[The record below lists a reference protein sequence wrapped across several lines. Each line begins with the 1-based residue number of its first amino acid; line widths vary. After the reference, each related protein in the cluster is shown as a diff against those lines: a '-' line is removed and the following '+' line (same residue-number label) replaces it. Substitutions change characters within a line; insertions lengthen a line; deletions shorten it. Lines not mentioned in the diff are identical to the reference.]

1 MPGFRDTKQRAET
14 CRALCALAGRYDLW
28 SSTGPTEKAAGELV
42 ASPLLEE
49 DLALVRAAWSVWNGL
64 GDLHLAE
71 LLRVLRPSD
80 LRALAELL
88 TALAV
93 SPLQVDA
100 WLASYAPP
108 QIPRLRPVR

>member
-1 MPGFRDTKQRAET
+1 MGFRDSKQRAEA
-14 CRALCALAGRYDLW
+14 CRALCALGGCYDLW
-28 SSTGPTEKAAGELV
+28 TPTGPTEKAGRELL
-42 ASPLLEE
+42 ASSLLEE
-49 DLALVRAAWSVWNGL
+49 DHALVRAAWSVWNGL

-93 SPLQVDA
+93 SPLEVDA

-108 QIPRLRPVR
+108 QIPRLRPL

>member
-1 MPGFRDTKQRAET
+1 MGFRDSKQRAEA
-14 CRALCALAGRYDLW
+14 CRALCALGGCY
-28 SSTGPTEKAAGELV
+28 
-42 ASPLLEE
+42 
-49 DLALVRAAWSVWNGL
+49 GL

-93 SPLQVDA
+93 SPLEVDA
-100 WLASYAPP
+100 WLVSYAPP
-108 QIPRLRPVR
+108 QIPRLRPL